1 MTVHELTRQQLEF
14 LKQVYLLE
22 LFQNPSWGDL
32 ADAEDV
38 PDDVIFEHYSG
49 IEFVPDD
56 FSPYDL

>member
-1 MTVHELTRQQLEF
+1 MTVHELTRPQLYG
-14 LKQVYLLE
+14 LKQAYLCE

-56 FSPYDL
+56 FTPYDF

>member
-1 MTVHELTRQQLEF
+1 MTVHELTRSQLSE
-14 LKQVYLLE
+14 LKQAYLCE

-56 FSPYDL
+56 FSPYDF

>member
-1 MTVHELTRQQLEF
+1 MTVHELTRPQLSK
-14 LKQVYLLE
+14 LKQAYLCE
-22 LFQNPSWGDL
+22 LFQNPSWGNL

-56 FSPYDL
+56 FSPYDF